1 MRSMV
6 EGAAP
11 DSTERPEFRL
21 EQLPLACPSTALRA
35 VPLPATRRGLVT
47 GLTQRRH

>member
-11 DSTERPEFRL
+11 ERPERPEFRI
-21 EQLPLACPSTALRA
+21 EPLALALTPPPPPA
-35 VPLPATRRGLVT
+35 VPLVSLI
-47 GLTQRRH
+47 